1 MEGQGMECEDWMW
14 YKEVKKWGSD
24 VFRGNAWQF
33 IWFVVGSLIPRRE
46 SSLQARG
53 VYCQLSISHQQSGLN
68 LLELPETAQG
78 CTDSLA

>member
-1 MEGQGMECEDWMW
+1 MCSEGTP
-14 YKEVKKWGSD
+14 GSS
-24 VFRGNAWQF
+24 

-78 CTDSLA
+78 CTDVLA